1 MSTDLGDLTCKA
13 PPLVIIFVTSM
24 AGLSRPYSEVRAP
37 WRAYDIMGADRGAL
51 ARWPAWGPYS
61 TVLGLSCLIRKG
73 SAACHTI
80 GHTDAV
86 PPILMGE
93 AFRRTPV

>member
-1 MSTDLGDLTCKA
+1 MSENYTYPELT
-13 PPLVIIFVTSM
+13 
-24 AGLSRPYSEVRAP
+24 
-37 WRAYDIMGADRGAL
+37 
-51 ARWPAWGPYS
+51 PYS

-93 AFRRTPV
+93 VFRRTPV